1 MLSGSQPN
9 TISGNIYVD
18 ICMEYLKFERQS
30 IKSLDKLNNEIRRL
44 ILPSTVLSSLHNV
57 KEGKHFLL
65 SNYVIDGILGDF
77 CFTSIQRFILPS
89 L

>member
-9 TISGNIYVD
+9 TISGNPYVD

-30 IKSLDKLNNEIRRL
+30 IKSLDKFNNEIRRL

>member
-9 TISGNIYVD
+9 AISGNLYVD

-30 IKSLDKLNNEIRRL
+30 IKSLDKLNDEIRRL
-44 ILPSTVLSSLHNV
+44 ILPSTVLSSLHSV
-57 KEGKHFLL
+57 KKGKHFLL
-65 SNYVIDGILGDF
+65 SNYIIDGILGDF
-77 CFTSIQRFILPS
+77 CVTSLQRFILPS